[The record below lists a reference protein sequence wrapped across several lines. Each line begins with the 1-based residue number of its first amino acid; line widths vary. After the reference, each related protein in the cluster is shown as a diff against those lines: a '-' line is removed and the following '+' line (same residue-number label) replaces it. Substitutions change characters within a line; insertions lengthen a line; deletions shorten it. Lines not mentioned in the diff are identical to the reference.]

1 MSARISIGC
10 RTPLG
15 FGLSKGTCFD
25 FSAYFLN
32 LIVE

>member
-1 MSARISIGC
+1 MSARISVGC
-10 RTPLG
+10 RIPLG
-15 FGLSKGTCFD
+15 FGLSKGPGFD